1 MIKYLTD
8 TFDELYHYR
17 ILYNAAFFNSLG
29 GKYEVHKSYRHA
41 NGELCFGGL

>member
-8 TFDELYHYR
+8 TIHLM
-17 ILYNAAFFNSLG
+17 NFNSLG

-41 NGELCFGGL
+41 NGELCFGGGWLIFPPVK